1 MANQDICSVVTKD
14 SHFFVAILLIFL
26 CVCLFFFEPSMIL
39 QLVEL
44 RRMTMILT
52 AVLINSGQSR
62 AGVFAAKKSR
72 LTAMEPSIQG

>member
-1 MANQDICSVVTKD
+1 MANQDICCVLAND
-14 SHFFVAILLIFL
+14 SHLFVAILLISIFL
-26 CVCLFFFEPSMIL
+26 FFEPSMIL
-39 QLVEL
+39 LIVKL

-62 AGVFAAKKSR
+62 AAVFAAKKSR